1 MADDALT
8 IELLLKAYS
17 TGIFPMSESRT
28 DGALFW
34 VDPKRRGVMPLD
46 GFHISRTLAKRIR
59 GGQFTITVD
68 HAFEQVVDR
77 CADRHETWINGTL
90 HRLYLQLHAQGH
102 AHSVEAWQEGALVG
116 GAFGIAIGGAF
127 FGESMFS
134 TRTDASKV
142 ATAYLVDRLR
152 QGGFVLLDTQFL
164 TPHLASLGGIE
175 ISRARYR
182 SELAVAIAV
191 AADFNRQGVVPDGYS
206 LLQRSIQTS

>member
-1 MADDALT
+1 
-8 IELLLKAYS
+8 
-17 TGIFPMSESRT
+17 
-28 DGALFW
+28 
-34 VDPKRRGVMPLD
+34 
-46 GFHISRTLAKRIR
+46 
-59 GGQFTITVD
+59 
-68 HAFEQVVDR
+68 VDR

-191 AADFNRQGVVPDGYS
+191 AADFNRQGAVPDGYS